1 MQNNFFTFS
10 YGCEN
15 WFLTLKEELKLQV
28 FGNNIRKIF
37 VIKKEEVTEYFK
49 ILCIEELCDLYGSGS
64 VVVARRA

>member
-1 MQNNFFTFS
+1 
-10 YGCEN
+10 
-15 WFLTLKEELKLQV
+15 LKEELKLQV